1 MMKDMT
7 ESHWPIGRVL
17 ETYGGSND
25 VVCVVKL
32 NTNDRAKWLD
42 HLPKRLA
49 WSQSQLI
56 IGSYSLNGE
65 GGCYI
70 ICNCNTANIDIVV
83 LFLSEQLSNNI
94 YYTLEKLM
102 FQLVYIYIYI
112 FLSALFL
119 SVRREIGQM
128 HEFSDGQIF
137 HFDDSSKFSQPIL
150 LAFGLLLFFPHTSFT
165 KYFEYSWF
173 SYLGIH
179 SDCVL
184 PLWASPAKFQQFQP
198 I

>member
-25 VVCVVKL
+25 VVCVMKL

-65 GGCYI
+65 GGRYI

-112 FLSALFL
+112 FVCPFL
-119 SVRREIGQM
+119 VSQKRNWSNARILWWSN
-128 HEFSDGQIF
+128 FSF
-137 HFDDSSKFSQPIL
+137 
-150 LAFGLLLFFPHTSFT
+150 
-165 KYFEYSWF
+165 W
-173 SYLGIH
+173 
-179 SDCVL
+179 
-184 PLWASPAKFQQFQP
+184 WQFKV
-198 I
+198 

>member
-1 MMKDMT
+1 MT

-65 GGCYI
+65 GGRYI

-83 LFLSEQLSNNI
+83 LFLSEQLSNNT

-112 FLSALFL
+112 YIYFCLP
-119 SVRREIGQM
+119 
-128 HEFSDGQIF
+128 FSCQ
-137 HFDDSSKFSQPIL
+137 SEEKLVKCTNSLMVKFFIL
-150 LAFGLLLFFPHTSFT
+150 MTVQSLVNP
-165 KYFEYSWF
+165 YY
-173 SYLGIH
+173 
-179 SDCVL
+179 
-184 PLWASPAKFQQFQP
+184 
-198 I
+198 

>member
-1 MMKDMT
+1 MMKDMP

-17 ETYGGSND
+17 ETHGGSND

-65 GGCYI
+65 GGRDI

-102 FQLVYIYIYI
+102 FQLVYI
-112 FLSALFL
+112 FFCLP
-119 SVRREIGQM
+119 
-128 HEFSDGQIF
+128 FSCQ
-137 HFDDSSKFSQPIL
+137 SEEKFVKCTNSLMVKFFIL
-150 LAFGLLLFFPHTSFT
+150 MTVQGLVNP
-165 KYFEYSWF
+165 YY
-173 SYLGIH
+173 
-179 SDCVL
+179 
-184 PLWASPAKFQQFQP
+184 
-198 I
+198 